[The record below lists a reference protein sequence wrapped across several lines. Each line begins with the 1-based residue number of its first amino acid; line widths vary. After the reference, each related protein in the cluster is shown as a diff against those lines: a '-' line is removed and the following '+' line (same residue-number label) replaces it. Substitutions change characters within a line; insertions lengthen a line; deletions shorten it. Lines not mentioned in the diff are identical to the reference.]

1 MGEVPATTP
10 PGAAAP
16 LAAPPRRNKR
26 AGASGHDCVVPLR
39 KNEPRVSQPRR
50 HNGGKEVNDEKKR
63 SSRTR
68 TPTQREVLRDVM
80 LAAAKYGAW
89 MTLWELSKLTGYG
102 EASISAQLRHLRRA
116 RYGGFLLQKRTR
128 SGEVVRHAEHFIVW
142 EYRLSRKVE
151 QTTAQGRRSVVSC
164 SRRTQGFAR

>member
-1 MGEVPATTP
+1 MPKQTS
-10 PGAAAP
+10 
-16 LAAPPRRNKR
+16 RR
-26 AGASGHDCVVPLR
+26 
-39 KNEPRVSQPRR
+39 E
-50 HNGGKEVNDEKKR
+50 
-63 SSRTR
+63 RTR
-68 TPTQREVLRDVM
+68 IPTQREVLRDVM

-89 MTLWELSKLTGYG
+89 MTLRELSKLTSYG

-151 QTTAQGRRSVVSC
+151 RRAAQRRRSVVSC
-164 SRRTQGFAR
+164 SQRTRGFAR